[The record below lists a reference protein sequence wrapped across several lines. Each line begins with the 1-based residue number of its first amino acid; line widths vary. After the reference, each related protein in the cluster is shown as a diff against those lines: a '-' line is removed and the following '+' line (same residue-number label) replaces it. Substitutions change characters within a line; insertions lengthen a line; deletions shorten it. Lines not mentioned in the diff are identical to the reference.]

1 MAKIKLKA
9 KSRDGVITVRVL
21 MKHPM
26 ESGNRKNKNGS
37 IIPENH
43 ITHLIVNKNKV
54 LATKANIGGSI
65 SENPFFQFKI
75 PGIKGD
81 EIYFESVD
89 NLGKIL
95 SITKISK

>member
-37 IIPENH
+37 IIPQNH
-43 ITHLIVNKNKV
+43 ITHLNVNKNKV
-54 LATKANIGGSI
+54 LAAKANIGGSI

-75 PGIKGD
+75 PGVKGD